1 MNPVAEKV
9 LEERMGTKTLGIR
22 AGWTGGAIVGAAS
35 AIAGGLAAGA
45 LGGVRAPLGASIVAV
60 AAGATIGAGLW
71 LFYARRR
78 TGDVRRLADLFAEAG
93 EERVD
98 PGAAPVWLSPLAQ
111 AVTEG
116 RARFIERLQ
125 SAENRLREIEIRR
138 RITESERRQV
148 ESTLHSLRDAVLVTD
163 TFDEL
168 KMANEAAAT
177 LLGFD
182 LASAVHKP
190 IEEVI
195 SDKAL
200 VRVISD
206 ARAAADNGERR
217 HVEYTMTRT
226 TAEGGSEQRAF
237 DITLAPM
244 LNSSGDGGASGVVTI
259 LRDVTREKEIAQM
272 KSDFVSQVSHELR
285 TPLSS
290 INAYVEML
298 LDGEAADEKN
308 RQEFYEIIKNE
319 ADRLTRL
326 IDNMLNIS
334 RIEAGIV
341 QVEDTEVD
349 FVGVAR
355 EVVEIM
361 QPQAKLKNITLIM
374 KAGPLV
380 YTAQASRD
388 MMHQVVLN
396 LVSNAV
402 KYTPEGGRVTV
413 SVENDDATRSVMVS
427 VQDTGLGIPPEAV
440 ERVFEKFYRIDSYKR
455 VAKGTGLG
463 LNLVKN
469 IVETLHSGQ
478 VGLSSQVGL
487 GSRFWFT
494 IPYERKGRATTRAA
508 A

>member
-1 MNPVAEKV
+1 MKATIKDSGW
-9 LEERMGTKTLGIR
+9 LLGGC
-22 AGWTGGAIVGAAS
+22 AGAACAVGS
-35 AIAGGLAAGA
+35 VVATSV
-45 LGGVRAPLGASIVAV
+45 LGGGIPLV
-60 AAGATIGAGLW
+60 AAGVGVGCGFAFGALLMSAWNSSRKHSVATFA
-71 LFYARRR
+71 
-78 TGDVRRLADLFAEAG
+78 DRLVLND
-93 EERVD
+93 EERID
-98 PGAAPVWLSPLAQ
+98 ATSAPDWLAPVAKAIADSRTKL
-111 AVTEG
+111 V
-116 RARFIERLQ
+116 ERL
-125 SAENRLREIEIRR
+125 SGAEGRLREIEIRR
-138 RITESERRQV
+138 RITEAERRQV

-163 TFDEL
+163 TFDEI
-168 KMANEAAAT
+168 KMANEAAAN
-177 LLGFD
+177 LLGFTIAD
-182 LASAVHKP
+182 AVHKP
-190 IEEVI
+190 IGEVLR
-195 SDKAL
+195 DQAL
-200 VRVISD
+200 VRVIED
-206 ARAAADNGERR
+206 ARAAADSNERR
-217 HVEYTMTRT
+217 HVEYTMST
-226 TAEGGSEQRAF
+226 TGPDGQPEQRAF

-244 LNSSGDGGASGVVTI
+244 SSTHGEGGAMGVVTI

-298 LDGEAADEKN
+298 LDGEATDEGS

-349 FVGVAR
+349 FVQVAR

-361 QPQAKLKNITLIM
+361 QPQAKLKNITLIL
-374 KAGPLV
+374 KDGPLV

-388 MMHQVVLN
+388 MMHQVMLN

-413 SVENDDATRSVMVS
+413 TVENDDATRSVMVS
-427 VQDTGLGIPPEAV
+427 IQDTGLGIPPEAMGKL
-440 ERVFEKFYRIDSYKR
+440 FQKFYRIDSYKR

-463 LNLVKN
+463 LNLVKS
-469 IVETLHSGQ
+469 IVETVHGGQ
-478 VGLSSQVGL
+478 VGVTSQVGL

-494 IPYERKGRATTRAA
+494 IPYDRVGKGNTKAA

>member
-1 MNPVAEKV
+1 MK
-9 LEERMGTKTLGIR
+9 LMKTR
-22 AGWTGGAIVGAAS
+22 AGWIGGATIGGASALAGGLSASLIGGVRVPPGAAGV
-35 AIAGGLAAGA
+35 ALAAGA
-45 LGGVRAPLGASIVAV
+45 AL
-60 AAGATIGAGLW
+60 GAGLW
-71 LFYARRR
+71 VLSARTRMR
-78 TGDVRRLADLFAEAG
+78 EVRRLAEMFADAG

-98 PGAAPVWLSPLAQ
+98 PGAGPAWLAPLAQ
-111 AVTEG
+111 GVSE
-116 RARFIERLQ
+116 ARSRFLERLQ

-182 LASAVHKP
+182 LQQAVHKP
-190 IEEVI
+190 IDEVLT
-195 SDKAL
+195 DKSL
-200 VRVISD
+200 IRVISE
-206 ARAAADNGERR
+206 ARAAAENNERR
-217 HVEYTMTRT
+217 HVEYTMTAR
-226 TAEGGSEQRAF
+226 GPDGRSELRAF

-244 LNSSGDGGASGVVTI
+244 TNPSGEGGASGVVTI

-349 FVGVAR
+349 FVEVAR

-361 QPQAKLKNITLIM
+361 QPQAKLKNITLLM
-374 KAGPLV
+374 KAGPMV

-413 SVENDDATRSVMVS
+413 SVENDDTTRSVMIG

-440 ERVFEKFYRIDSYKR
+440 DKVFEKFYRIDSYKR

-494 IPYERKGRATTRAA
+494 IPYERKGRAATRAA